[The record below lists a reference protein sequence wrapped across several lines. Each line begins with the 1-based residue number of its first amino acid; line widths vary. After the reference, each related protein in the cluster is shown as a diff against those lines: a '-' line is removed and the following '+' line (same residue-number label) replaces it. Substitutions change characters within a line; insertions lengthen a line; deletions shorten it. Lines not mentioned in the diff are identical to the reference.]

1 MPENK
6 NHNEDPI
13 EHLFREKAEEYDIS
27 YREEDWLQLEKKLDR
42 QDRQHAAQKKRWII
56 AAVVLF
62 LFSLLGYA
70 VYQNYQDINRIN
82 EQLSEQ
88 QAVDTEEQENRE
100 DLPAEQ
106 QDSQENRQNG
116 DNEDAGGYSESSSG
130 TSENGA
136 ITPEE
141 PRPSITER
149 ESTGGVDDDETDSGP
164 EVSEWTVSDDAIS
177 RISAEELSCAACRLS
192 DSVSGQKEQAT
203 IPSSRT
209 TKAMQEAMAARET
222 SSTAD
227 VSGGQERRQPPASV
241 SRAFI
246 GLVAGPDLSTV
257 GALSDF
263 DQPGYNL
270 GLLLE
275 YRLRSDLSIRGGLM
289 RASVNYVADGSEYHP
304 PGGFWSYDTVPDQTS
319 ARCII
324 LDIPVSLKYEFWQL
338 ERSRFYATAG
348 FNSYIMLNEE
358 YRFDYGY
365 EHSESDP
372 VRQWSGKTG
381 TRHWMSNASLS
392 VGYAIDLNPRLS
404 LQVEPFL
411 KLPVREVG
419 WGNVKLYSMGSF
431 ISLNYTLY

>member
-6 NHNEDPI
+6 NHNKDPI
-13 EHLFREKAEEYDIS
+13 EHLFRKKAEEYDIS
-27 YREEDWLQLEKKLDR
+27 YREEDWLRLEKKLDR
-42 QDRQHAAQKKRWII
+42 QVRQHTARKKRWII

-88 QAVDTEEQENRE
+88 QAVETEQQENGE

-106 QDSQENRQNG
+106 QDSQESQ
-116 DNEDAGGYSESSSG
+116 EDAGERSELKSGAPENEAPTPEDPRPSVAEREGTGGTDADETYGGSESSEL
-130 TSENGA
+130 TA
-136 ITPEE
+136 YADVIP
-141 PRPSITER
+141 
-149 ESTGGVDDDETDSGP
+149 
-164 EVSEWTVSDDAIS
+164 W
-177 RISAEELSCAACRLS
+177 ISAEELSCAACRLS
-192 DSVSGQKEQAT
+192 DLGSGQKEQAT
-203 IPSSRT
+203 ISLSRT
-209 TKAMQEAMAARET
+209 TNALPGAMAVRET
-222 SSTAD
+222 PATAD
-227 VSGGQERRQPPASV
+227 VSGGQEHRQPPASA

-246 GLVAGPDLSTV
+246 GLAAGPDLSTV

-270 GLLLE
+270 GLLFE
-275 YRLRSDLSIRGGLM
+275 YRLRSNFSIRGGLM

-348 FNSYIMLNEE
+348 FNSYIMLSED

-365 EHSESDP
+365 ESSESDP
-372 VRQWSGKTG
+372 VQQWSGKTG

-411 KLPVREVG
+411 KLPMREVG

>member
-1 MPENK
+1 MPDSK

-13 EHLFREKAEEYDIS
+13 EHLFRKKAEEYDIS
-27 YREEDWLQLEKKLDR
+27 YREEDWLNLEKQLDR
-42 QDRQHAAQKKRWII
+42 RDRQRAARKKRWII

-82 EQLSEQ
+82 EQLSDQ
-88 QAVDTEEQENRE
+88 QAVET
-100 DLPAEQ
+100 EQ
-106 QDSQENRQNG
+106 QERGEELPDEQPDAGEKQEIDER
-116 DNEDAGGYSESSSG
+116 EDAGERSEPPSG
-130 TSENGA
+130 SPENETA
-136 ITPEE
+136 TPDD
-141 PRPSITER
+141 PRPSFAGQEDTGAADDGER
-149 ESTGGVDDDETDSGP
+149 YESSQTPGP
-164 EVSEWTVSDDAIS
+164 GVSDEAIP
-177 RISAEELSCAACRLS
+177 RVSAGELSCAVCRLS
-192 DSVSGQKEQAT
+192 DFGSGKKEQAHVQL
-203 IPSSRT
+203 SRAT
-209 TKAMQEAMAARET
+209 SALPGAMAARET
-222 SSTAD
+222 SATAD
-227 VSGGQERRQPPASV
+227 FFGGQDRRQPSPAA

-246 GLVAGPDLSTV
+246 GLAAGPDLSTV

-270 GLLLE
+270 GLLFE
-275 YRLRSDLSIRGGLM
+275 YRLRSNFSIRGGLM

-338 ERSRFYATAG
+338 QRSGFYATAG
-348 FNSYIMLNEE
+348 FNSYIMLNED

-365 EHSESDP
+365 EHSDSDP
-372 VRQWSGKTG
+372 VQQWSDKTR
-381 TRHWMSNASLS
+381 TRHWMSNATIS
-392 VGYAIDLNPRLS
+392 VGYAINLNPRLS

-411 KLPVREVG
+411 KLPMREVG